1 MAVETHPMQ
10 TNKIIKPTRGGG
22 YKRVKAINREIVFG
36 ILVLLALLY
45 GFPFYWAVITALKT
59 DVQVFLWPPLA
70 YPPTPQWQ
78 NFAASTH
85 YIPFWLY
92 IGNTFAIC
100 AISIV
105 GTLLSSTVIAYG
117 FSRIK
122 FKGREVLFMIY
133 LSTIMLPYQV
143 TMIPVYILFR
153 RLGWVGT
160 YAPLVVPTFFGT
172 VAYVFL
178 LRQFFR
184 TIPNEYSESA
194 FIDGASEWQILWYIV
209 LPLCKPALAAIA
221 LLTFI
226 GKYQDYLG
234 PLIYLSDQKQWTI
247 SLGLKMFQ
255 NMYGQQWQLMM
266 AASVLSMLPMIIL
279 YFLTQRTLIE
289 GVTMTGIKG

>member
-1 MAVETHPMQ
+1 MAAQ
-10 TNKIIKPTRGGG
+10 TRSIQSNKLFRMGRTG
-22 YKRVKAINREIVFG
+22 YKRNKLINREIAFT
-36 ILVLLALLY
+36 ILVFLGLLY
-45 GFPFYWAVITALKT
+45 GFPFYWAINTALKT

-92 IGNTFAIC
+92 IGNTMAIC

-105 GTLLSSTVIAYG
+105 GTLLSCTVIAYG
-117 FSRIK
+117 FARIK
-122 FKGREVLFMIY
+122 FRGRELMFMIY
-133 LSTIMLPYQV
+133 LSTIMLPAPV
-143 TMIPVYILFR
+143 TMIPLYVLYSKLHWI
-153 RLGWVGT
+153 GT
-160 YAPLVVPTFFGT
+160 YLPLVVPMFFGS
-172 VAYVFL
+172 VPYVFL

-184 TIPNEYSESA
+184 TIPNELSEAA
-194 FIDGASEWQILWYIV
+194 FIDGASEWKILWYV
-209 LPLCKPALAAIA
+209 MLPLCKPALAAIA

-226 GKYQDYLG
+226 GKYQDYMG
-234 PLIYLSDQKQWTI
+234 PLIYLTNSKQWTI

-266 AASVLSMLPMIIL
+266 SASVLSMMPMIIL

>member
-1 MAVETHPMQ
+1 MAAQ
-10 TNKIIKPTRGGG
+10 TRSIQANKLFRQGHTG
-22 YKRVKAINREIVFG
+22 YKRNKLINREIVFT
-36 ILVLLALLY
+36 ILVFLALLY
-45 GFPFYWAVITALKT
+45 GFPFYWAINTALKT

-78 NFAASTH
+78 NFIASTH

-105 GTLLSSTVIAYG
+105 GTLLSCTVIAYG
-117 FSRIK
+117 FARIK
-122 FKGREVLFMIY
+122 FKGRELMFMIY
-133 LSTIMLPYQV
+133 LSTIMLPGPV
-143 TMIPVYILFR
+143 TMIPLYVLFSK
-153 RLGWVGT
+153 LHWIGT
-160 YAPLVVPTFFGT
+160 YLPLVVPMFFGN

-184 TIPNEYSESA
+184 TIPNELSEAA
-194 FIDGASEWQILWYIV
+194 FIDGASEWKILWYV
-209 LPLCKPALAAIA
+209 MLPLCKPALAAIA

-226 GKYQDYLG
+226 SKYQDYLG
-234 PLIYLSDQKQWTI
+234 PLIYLSNSKQWTI

-255 NMYGQQWQLMM
+255 NMYGSQWQLMM
-266 AASVLSMLPMIIL
+266 AASVLSMMPMIIL
-279 YFLTQRTLIE
+279 YFLTQRTLIQ

>member
-1 MAVETHPMQ
+1 MGRT
-10 TNKIIKPTRGGG
+10 G
-22 YKRVKAINREIVFG
+22 YKRNKLINREIAFT
-36 ILVLLALLY
+36 ILVFLGLLY
-45 GFPFYWAVITALKT
+45 GFPFYWAINTALKT

-92 IGNTFAIC
+92 IGNTMAIC

-105 GTLLSSTVIAYG
+105 GTLLSCTVIAYG
-117 FSRIK
+117 FARIK
-122 FKGREVLFMIY
+122 FRGRELMFMIY
-133 LSTIMLPYQV
+133 LSTIMLPAPV
-143 TMIPVYILFR
+143 TMIPLYVLYSKLHWI
-153 RLGWVGT
+153 GT
-160 YAPLVVPTFFGT
+160 YLPLVVPMFFGS
-172 VAYVFL
+172 VPYVFL

-184 TIPNEYSESA
+184 TIPNELSEAA
-194 FIDGASEWQILWYIV
+194 FIDGASEWKILWYV
-209 LPLCKPALAAIA
+209 MLPLCKPALAAIA

-226 GKYQDYLG
+226 GKYQDYMG
-234 PLIYLSDQKQWTI
+234 PLIYLTNSKQWTI

-266 AASVLSMLPMIIL
+266 SASVLSMMPMIIL